1 MRCSWIRELLV
12 VAIFATIAFSP
23 RLHAQEYR
31 ATITG
36 VVTDASKAVIPGAT
50 VSVKNLDT
58 NEVLVVKTD
67 KAGVY
72 AVPYLHPGSRLE
84 VSATANGFNTET
96 YPPVV
101 LSVSQVRTANFVLKI
116 GAASQEVTVTSQ
128 SYQVGLDTEKADRGS
143 IIDNK
148 TMTQMPLNGR
158 DVLSLMD
165 YLPGVTNENGAG
177 AENGIATMGSA
188 DAFTVN
194 GTEAGNMDFT
204 IDGMPNN
211 ALPWYLEKT
220 PSVIPSVDAL
230 QEVKVTT
237 SPYDA
242 EQGHTAAG
250 GVSMELKSGTNQ
262 LHGGVWEFARRG
274 YLDSNPW
281 INNYYDEPRPGHTE
295 DQYGFEIDGPV
306 LLPKIYNGKN
316 RTFFMFNFE
325 KFKQILPNFQEF
337 DVPDA
342 QWLQGDFSNFVDPSG
357 LLYPVY
363 DPATANAGNAY
374 ARTIFQNSAGQPNMV
389 DVSRFNPIA
398 LKVLTSVQQAAPPTT
413 IPIPGKSPWE
423 DIWLNTQSSHNTSTN
438 YIAKIDQTLGSKD
451 HITASWVRVFDPF
464 STPWTPPGV
473 PWFNGSNYTEYH
485 ANYGLDWVHT
495 ISSTL
500 LTDVHFSYQRYWNSD
515 GPNAADL
522 NFDPTTLGIPASQL
536 GPLKLGFPE
545 FNISMQQQTYAQGG
559 GYGGFIGISRDFY
572 KFPSDTDSIA
582 PKITWIKKQ
591 HNIRAG
597 IDLRDSHATN
607 PLQYYNSISFS
618 SNGQATS
625 ELWNQNNS
633 NSNPTAPNGTP
644 LSQLGSGNAVLDML
658 IGQPNS
664 VNVTNEIFPYYTW
677 HYYAPWVQDDWKIT
691 PTLTLNLGFRYDFNA
706 PVTARHGYTQAGF
719 DLNAVNPIN
728 NLVSVPGV
736 ATLKGGLIYP
746 NTTGSDRA
754 WGWDLTQWQPRIGF
768 AWQARS
774 GTVLRGGAGR
784 TIINS
789 ADTPQAT
796 GFNYPPVYNNSPDGG
811 RTYFA
816 NNMTTPFP
824 GGIPTIP
831 GASQGLLTNVGQGI
845 LFDNPHLRMASVV
858 NGSLGLEQA
867 VAHSGKFEISYVMSR
882 GYDLTAQSG
891 NHFTNGII
899 DENPA
904 LYKSCND
911 ALGLTNPNNPYPSLA
926 CNTQVSNPFY
936 DVTGVTGSLYDNP
949 TTSAYQLARPYPEFE
964 GISADLQ
971 NWGHSWYNSLQTTYQ
986 QRIGWVQ
993 VNASETWSKTMQSG
1007 GYISQIYN
1015 VKIRSISPT
1024 DRQNRATM
1032 TGIFYLPIGRGMK
1045 YFGHMNRILDG
1056 FIGGWEL
1063 ATDAFWESG
1072 QPVSLPSGAFN
1083 IVGDIHSH
1091 SQKPHNTADI
1101 IYTNVNPCTEVW
1113 NSPYQSVNANG
1124 QTVNNPGSYTLEEYG
1139 QQVTS
1144 CSGGNAVAWQG
1155 VAGYGP
1161 STTQLYTDQ
1170 FRGSD
1175 LWQEDVNLS
1184 KNLKIT
1190 SRVNMQLRLET
1201 FNVFNHPTWNS
1212 QVDMDPTDQ
1221 TFGMVD
1227 KPLTYGQSNI
1237 QRQAQLGAKVTW

>member
-1 MRCSWIRELLV
+1 MARYKIRALLIV
-12 VAIFATIAFSP
+12 TVMLALCP
-23 RLHAQEYR
+23 VLMAQEYR

-36 VVTDASKAVIPGAT
+36 TVMDSSKARIPNAT
-50 VSVKNLDT
+50 VVVRNLDT
-58 NEVLVVKTD
+58 GQVTRVKTD
-67 KAGVY
+67 SAGVY
-72 AVPYLHPGSRLE
+72 SVPYLHPGQRFGISAE
-84 VSATANGFNTET
+84 VPGFKTET

-101 LSVSQVRTANFVLKI
+101 LSVSQVETANFVLQP
-116 GAASQEVTVTSQ
+116 GGASQEITVTSQ
-128 SYQVGLDTEKADRGS
+128 SYDVALDTEKADRGS

-177 AENGIATMGSA
+177 TESGIVTMGSA
-188 DAFTVN
+188 SAYTVN
-194 GTEAGNMDFT
+194 GTEAGNADFT

-220 PSVIPSVDAL
+220 PSVVPSVDAL
-230 QEVKVTT
+230 QEIKVTT

-250 GVSMELKSGTNQ
+250 AVSMELKSGTNR
-262 LHGGVWEFARRG
+262 LHGAVWEFARRG
-274 YLDSNPW
+274 YLDANTW
-281 INNYYDEPRPGHTE
+281 INNYFGEPRPGHTE
-295 DQYGFEIDGPV
+295 DQYGFEVDGPV
-306 LLPKIYNGKN
+306 VLPKIYNGKDK
-316 RTFFMFNFE
+316 TFFMFNFE
-325 KFKQILPNFQEF
+325 KFKQILPNFMEF

-342 QWLQGDFSNFVDPSG
+342 QWLQGDFTNFVDPGG

-363 DPATANAGNAY
+363 DPATATTNNPT
-374 ARTIFQNSAGQPNMV
+374 RQIFQNSSGQPNMI

-398 LKVLTSVQQAAPPTT
+398 LKVLTMVQQAAPATT
-413 IPIPGKSPWE
+413 VPIPGTLPWE
-423 DIWLNTQSSHNTSTN
+423 KIWLDTQSSHNSSTN
-438 YIAKIDQTLGSKD
+438 FVAKIDQKLGNKD
-451 HITASWVRVFDPF
+451 HIALSWIRVYDPF
-464 STPWTPPGV
+464 STPWTPNNV
-473 PWFNGSNYTEYH
+473 PWWNGSNYTEYH
-485 ANYGLDWVHT
+485 ANYGLDWTHT

-500 LTDVHFSYQRYWNSD
+500 LTDVHVSYQRYWNSD
-515 GPNAADL
+515 GPNQADL

-536 GPLKLGFPE
+536 GPLKKGFPE
-545 FNISMQQQTYAQGG
+545 FNISMQQPTIAQGG
-559 GYGGFIGISRDFY
+559 GYGGFIGISKDFY
-572 KFPSDTDSIA
+572 KFPSDTASIA
-582 PKITWIKKQ
+582 PKVTWIKGQ

-597 IDLRDSHATN
+597 IDLRDSHTTN
-607 PLQYYNSISFS
+607 PLWYDNSMSFS

-625 ELWNQNNS
+625 QLWNQNDTNT
-633 NSNPTAPNGTP
+633 NPTAPNGTP

-658 IGQPNS
+658 IGQPNN
-664 VNVTNEIFPYYTW
+664 VAVTNEIFPYYTW
-677 HYYAPWVQDDWKIT
+677 HYFAPWVQDDWKVT
-691 PTLTLNLGFRYDFNA
+691 RTLTLNLGFRYDFNA

-728 NLVSVPGV
+728 SLVSVPGV
-736 ATLKGGLIYP
+736 AALKGGLIYP
-746 NTTGSDRA
+746 NTTGHNRA
-754 WGWDLTQWQPRIGF
+754 WGWDLTQWQPRLGF
-768 AWQARS
+768 AWQAKPS
-774 GTVLRGGAGR
+774 TVLRGGAGR

-824 GGIPTIP
+824 GGIPAIP
-831 GASQGLLTNVGQGI
+831 GASGGLLTDVGQGI
-845 LFDNPHLRMASVV
+845 VFDNPHLRMASVI
-858 NGSLGLEQA
+858 NGSLGVEQA
-867 VAHSGKFEISYVMSR
+867 ISHSGKFEVSYVMSR

-891 NHFTNGII
+891 YHFSNNII
-899 DENPA
+899 DENPT

-926 CNTQVSNPFY
+926 CNTLVPNPFY
-936 DVTGVTGSLYDNP
+936 GVAGVTGSLYANSM
-949 TTSAYQLARPYPEFE
+949 TSAYQLARPYPEFE
-964 GISADLQ
+964 GISEDLQ

-986 QRIGWVQ
+986 QRVGWVQ

-1007 GYISQIYN
+1007 GYISQIYD
-1015 VKIRSISPT
+1015 VKIRSIAPT

-1032 TGIFYLPIGRGMK
+1032 TGILYLPIGRGMK
-1045 YFGHMNRILDG
+1045 YFANMNRTLDG

-1072 QPVSLPSGAFN
+1072 QPVSLPSGSFN
-1083 IVGDIHSH
+1083 IIGDIRSH
-1091 SQKPHNTADI
+1091 SPKPDNTADI
-1101 IYTNVNPCTEVW
+1101 VYSGVNPCTEVW
-1113 NSPYQSVNANG
+1113 NAPYQSVNANG

-1139 QQVTS
+1139 QQVSS
-1144 CSGGNAVAWQG
+1144 CSGGNAIAWQG

-1190 SRVNMQLRLET
+1190 ERVNMQLRLES
-1201 FNVFNHPTWNS
+1201 FNVFNHPTWNN
-1212 QVDMDPTDQ
+1212 QVDMNPTDQ
-1221 TFGMVD
+1221 NFGTVN
-1227 KPLTYGQSNI
+1227 KPFSYGQSNI
-1237 QRQAQLGAKVTW
+1237 ARQAQLGAKISW